1 MIDGSTFLPDLASA
15 EPHVLLARVLGE
27 EEVEWVEVDA
37 VDALGHLGLDDVGA
51 VGVRRRRVRLPEG
64 RHLFRVT
71 DAVQHQAENAIV
83 VNKRGNHT
91 TLERA
96 LEGRGGCENRDK
108 SD

>member
-1 MIDGSTFLPDLASA
+1 MTGRSISVPDLAAA

-64 RHLFRVT
+64 RDLLRVA

-83 VNKRGNHT
+83 SRRENHATLNQKRN
-91 TLERA
+91 
-96 LEGRGGCENRDK
+96 ENWGK
-108 SD
+108 FC